1 MQTPL
6 STQNTQE
13 MNNLPNFQPATPE
26 SVWVDLQESKRFL
39 IEIFAESKRE
49 REEYERILKEKFDK
63 SKREREEYE
72 RILKEKFDKSEK
84 ERKENERI
92 LNEKFAETERLF
104 RITREQMEKTDR
116 QIKELNSQYGGISNS
131 NGDMA
136 EEYFF
141 NAFKRNKIFANQ
153 TFDKVLRNKWIDT
166 DEWKAEFDLL
176 LLNGKSVVIIEVKYK
191 AEYNIKIQKLVSR
204 VRPFKAL
211 FPEYKN
217 HNIYLGVAAMSFN
230 KYLAQELRE
239 TGIATIHQ
247 VGNKMVVYDEELKVF

>member
-1 MQTPL
+1 MKKPL

-13 MNNLPNFQPATPE
+13 MNSLQNLPHAT
-26 SVWVDLQESKRFL
+26 
-39 IEIFAESKRE
+39 AESCWAQIQASQRYLTEMFAKSERERKRE
-49 REEYERILKEKFDK
+49 RKKEERILKEKFAE
-63 SKREREEYE
+63 SSRELTETE
-72 RILKEKFDKSEK
+72 RILKEM
-84 ERKENERI
+84 
-92 LNEKFAETERLF
+92 FAETDRL
-104 RITREQMEKTDR
+104 IKETRKDMQETDRLQKENARQIEKTDR

-141 NAFKRNKIFANQ
+141 NAFKRNKTFMNQ

-166 DEWKAEFDLL
+166 EEWKAEFDLL

-230 KYLAQELRE
+230 KFLAAELRE

-247 VGNKMVVYDEELKVF
+247 VGNKMVIYDQELRAF